1 MLDLLGCSKDLNL
14 SSLKDKDWKNIRCLV
29 SALVDKEP
37 VEHLQNDLP
46 PVIVMDVGELKF
58 IVHLQKIEGRDGT
71 YNIFDFFKTEIPIV
85 YENDAGEMLSIS
97 QYVILHADDLVKADN
112 VRYETLLPS
121 FQNTAQNEET
131 IIRANFFL
139 LELLKAY
146 DKANSNT
153 ELLSVARAFSDW
165 IFSSNDETLPYEA
178 KLLNKLQTEKRERA
192 LTKDETKQ
200 LLRVIETPGISED
213 LLVGA
218 YLLLDQQAAA
228 ELHFERLDEQ
238 LQEKFIKHPI
248 FHFGKWNGGNSKRI
262 N

>member
-1 MLDLLGCSKDLNL
+1 M
-14 SSLKDKDWKNIRCLV
+14 
-29 SALVDKEP
+29 
-37 VEHLQNDLP
+37 
-46 PVIVMDVGELKF
+46 
-58 IVHLQKIEGRDGT
+58 
-71 YNIFDFFKTEIPIV
+71 

-146 DKANSNT
+146 DKANSKT

-165 IFSSNDETLPYEA
+165 ILSSNDETLPYEA

-238 LQEKFIKHPI
+238 LQEKFIQHPI
-248 FHFGKWNGGNSKRI
+248 FHFGKWNGGNS
-262 N
+262 

>member
-1 MLDLLGCSKDLNL
+1 
-14 SSLKDKDWKNIRCLV
+14 
-29 SALVDKEP
+29 
-37 VEHLQNDLP
+37 
-46 PVIVMDVGELKF
+46 MDVGELKF

-112 VRYETLLPS
+112 VRYETILPS

-146 DKANSNT
+146 DKANSKT

-228 ELHFERLDEQ
+228 ELHFEKLDKQ
-238 LQEKFIKHPI
+238 VQEKFKKHPI
-248 FHFGKWNGGNSKRI
+248 FHFWKENRENS
-262 N
+262 